1 MFKLVVL
8 SVLLA
13 VAAAKPSTFSSVLP
27 IGKTTTTI
35 IEPGQVD
42 IPVVKNA
49 LIQETGTVEIKEPTI
64 TKVGDLVRSV
74 PTAVSH
80 QSSTI
85 VHNKA
90 DFVEPILAHGVR
102 TYQQPIVKTYSTP
115 VVENIPVSAPII
127 KKYETPLLTTPLIKG
142 IEATPLVQAYS
153 TPLIK
158 GIEANQLVQTYGT
171 PLIKG
176 VEATPLVQ
184 AYSTPLIKG
193 VEATPLVQAYSTP
206 LIKGVEASPLV
217 QTYGANQLLLNSAL
231 NPGYGYYYGYGY
243 GEPYY
248 RNYFAGAPVAYSSL
262 LR

>member
-1 MFKLVVL
+1 MVL
-8 SVLLA
+8 SALLA
-13 VAAAKPSTFSSVLP
+13 VAAAKPSTLNVLP
-27 IGKTTTTI
+27 VGKTTTTI
-35 IEPGQVD
+35 IEPGQFEV
-42 IPVVKNA
+42 PVVKNA

-85 VHNKA
+85 VHNKQ

-115 VVENIPVSAPII
+115 VVENIAISSPII

-142 IEATPLVQAYS
+142 WEGTQLINGLESAQFYKGIEGTQ
-153 TPLIK
+153 LIK
-158 GIEANQLVQTYGT
+158 GA
-171 PLIKG
+171 PLI
-176 VEATPLVQ
+176 Q
-184 AYSTPLIKG
+184 S
-193 VEATPLVQAYSTP
+193 
-206 LIKGVEASPLV
+206 
-217 QTYGANQLLLNSAL
+217 YGGNQLLLNSGL

-248 RNYFAGAPVAYSSL
+248 RNYLSGSPLAYSTL
-262 LR
+262 VR

>member
-8 SVLLA
+8 SALLA
-13 VAAAKPSTFSSVLP
+13 VAAAKPSHLSEVFP

-49 LIQETGTVEIKEPTI
+49 LIQETGSVEIKEPTI

-90 DFVEPILAHGVR
+90 DYVEPILAHGVR
-102 TYQQPIVKTYSTP
+102 TYQQPIVNTYSTP
-115 VVENIPVSAPII
+115 YVENVPVSAPII

-142 IEATPLVQAYS
+142 LES
-153 TPLIK
+153 S
-158 GIEANQLVQTYGT
+158 QLVQTYAGT

-176 VEATPLVQ
+176 WENTPFLQ
-184 AYSTPLIKG
+184 SYAGTPLIKG
-193 VEATPLVQAYSTP
+193 WESSPLLKTYAGTP
-206 LIKGVEASPLV
+206 LIKGLESTQLLQNYGATPLIKGLESTPLV
-217 QTYGANQLLLNSAL
+217 QSYGAI
-231 NPGYGYYYGYGY
+231 NPGYGGYYYGYGY
-243 GEPYY
+243 GEPLY
-248 RNYFAGAPVAYSSL
+248 RNYLAGSPLAYSTL
-262 LR
+262 IR

>member
-1 MFKLVVL
+1 MVL
-8 SVLLA
+8 SALLA
-13 VAAAKPSTFSSVLP
+13 VAAAKPSTL

-35 IEPGQVD
+35 IEPGQLD

-90 DFVEPILAHGVR
+90 DYVEPILAHGVR

-115 VVENIPVSAPII
+115 YVENVPISTPII

-142 IEATPLVQAYS
+142 LEGAQLLS
-153 TPLIK
+153 TY
-158 GIEANQLVQTYGT
+158 AGT

-176 VEATPLVQ
+176 FESTPLLSTY
-184 AYSTPLIKG
+184 AGTPLIKG
-193 VEATPLVQAYSTP
+193 LESTPLVQTYATTP
-206 LIKGVEASPLV
+206 LIKGLETTPLLS
-217 QTYGANQLLLNSAL
+217 TYGATPLIKGLESTPLAQSYGAF

-248 RNYFAGAPVAYSSL
+248 RNYFGGAPLTYSTL

>member
-1 MFKLVVL
+1 ML

-13 VAAAKPSTFSSVLP
+13 VAAAKPSTLEVLP
-27 IGKTTTTI
+27 LAKTTTTI
-35 IEPGQVD
+35 IEPGHVQ

-115 VVENIPVSAPII
+115 IIENVPVSAPII
-127 KKYETPLLTTPLIKG
+127 KKYETPLLTTPLING
-142 IEATPLVQAYS
+142 LEPATLLPTYAAA
-153 TPLIK
+153 PAIK
-158 GIEANQLVQTYGT
+158 RLDTA
-171 PLIKG
+171 
-176 VEATPLVQ
+176 
-184 AYSTPLIKG
+184 
-193 VEATPLVQAYSTP
+193 
-206 LIKGVEASPLV
+206 PLV
-217 QTYGANQLLLNSAL
+217 QTYGAF

-248 RNYFAGAPVAYSSL
+248 RNYFAGAPLAYTTL